1 MTGRGLAFLAGAL
14 IALLAG
20 RLLGLEDLYLV
31 GAGVVLVCGIAWVYV
46 RVQLLQ
52 VAATRRVIPS
62 RVYAGASS
70 RVELSLT
77 NRGSRRSPVF
87 GVSDPFDG
95 GARWARFLTAP
106 LTPGELARAAYRLPT
121 ENRGVFDLGP
131 LRVSLTDPFGLA
143 SRSVEAAPLTRLT
156 VFPRI
161 DRIGPPPASNGDDPL
176 AGADHPRAFS
186 GGGGDFYAL
195 RPYRRGDDLRKVH
208 WPSTARSDDLMLR
221 QDEMNWQSRSSLIV
235 DLRTSACPPPA
246 LELVV
251 SAAASIVVAADQH
264 GGLQRIVTTA
274 GFDSRSGAGTVHTE
288 TILEHL
294 AGVRSGPGG
303 LAGALGALRRTQGG
317 GSLVI
322 VTTALARTSDLQAL
336 AGLRARYSGV
346 TLVVFEASAWLGGGR
361 AGGDGPSVPAARG
374 LRVVRVTG
382 ENPFA
387 HAWGTAIERAGA
399 LRS

>member
-1 MTGRGLAFLAGAL
+1 MTGRGLAVLAGAL

-31 GAGVVLVCGIAWVYV
+31 GAGVVLVCAIAWVYV
-46 RVQLLQ
+46 RVQRPQ

-62 RVYAGASS
+62 RVHAGASS

-77 NRGSRRSPVF
+77 NLGSRRSPVL

-106 LTPGELARAAYRLPT
+106 LAPAELARAAYRLPT
-121 ENRGVFDLGP
+121 EVRGVFDLGP
-131 LRVSLTDPFGLA
+131 LRVALTDPFGLA

-176 AGADHPRAFS
+176 AGADHPRGFT
-186 GGGGDFYAL
+186 GGGGEFYAL

-235 DLRTSACPPPA
+235 DLRAPACPPPA

-251 SAAASIVVAADQH
+251 SAAASIVVAADAH

-274 GFDSRSGAGTVHTE
+274 GFDSRAGAGTVHTE

-294 AGVRSGPGG
+294 AGVRSGSGG

-322 VTTALARTSDLQAL
+322 VTTALAGSSDLQAL
-336 AGLRARYSGV
+336 TGLRSRYTGV
-346 TLVVFEASAWLGGGR
+346 TLVLFEPSAWLAAGR
-361 AGGDGPSVPAARG
+361 TAGDPPLVPAARG

-382 ENPFA
+382 DRPFA
-387 HAWGTAIERAGA
+387 QAWGAAIERTGA